1 MTKLRVFPDT
11 GALLSMIVFPTGQQ
25 GQPTLA
31 GEILGL
37 YQEGLFEIIISQEV
51 VEELLEVIREE
62 FPDASTQVSTFL
74 LSFTPY
80 LTRKPTPE
88 EVADSLPYTV
98 DQDDAPIFAAAVIA
112 QPDIVLSNDFETFHT
127 PKAKRYWKKH
137 GIQIESLYG
146 LLCVF
151 GRRQRKPRR
160 RLRHS

>member
-11 GALLSMIVFPTGQQ
+11 GVLLSMIVFPIGQQ

-62 FPDASTQVSTFL
+62 FPAASVQASIFL
-74 LSFTPY
+74 SPFTPY

-88 EVADSLPYTV
+88 EVRGSLSYTV
-98 DQDDAPIFAAAVIA
+98 DQDDAPIFAA
-112 QPDIVLSNDFETFHT
+112 
-127 PKAKRYWKKH
+127 
-137 GIQIESLYG
+137 
-146 LLCVF
+146 
-151 GRRQRKPRR
+151 
-160 RLRHS
+160 

>member
-11 GALLSMIVFPTGQQ
+11 GALLSMIVFPIDRKGK
-25 GQPTLA
+25 PTLA
-31 GEILGL
+31 GENLRL
-37 YQEGLFEIIISQEV
+37 YQEGLFEIVISQEV
-51 VEELLEVIREE
+51 VEELLGVIREE
-62 FPDASTQVSTFL
+62 FPDALAQASTFFL
-74 LSFTPY
+74 PFTLS

-112 QPDIVLSNDFETFHT
+112 QPDIVLSSDFETFHT

-137 GIQIESLYG
+137 GIQVESLYG

-151 GRRQRKPRR
+151 SRRQRKPRKHR
-160 RLRHS
+160 RG

>member
-11 GALLSMIVFPTGQQ
+11 GALLSMIVFPIDRKGK
-25 GQPTLA
+25 PTLA
-31 GEILGL
+31 GESLRL
-37 YQEGLFEIIISQEV
+37 YQEGLFEIVVSQEV
-51 VEELLEVIREE
+51 VEELLGVIREE
-62 FPDASTQVSTFL
+62 FPDASAQASTFL
-74 LSFTPY
+74 LPFTPY

-112 QPDIVLSNDFETFHT
+112 QPDIVLSSDFETFHT
-127 PKAKRYWKKH
+127 PKAKRYWKKY

-151 GRRQRKPRR
+151 GRRKRKLSQRD
-160 RLRHS
+160 